1 MEREKRV
8 LFVDEDVN
16 LVALVEASLARKGMA
31 IAAVRTLEE
40 ARQAVAQGQRYDFVL
55 LSMKT
60 PPVEEVRLLR
70 RIRAEQPEC
79 AVVVMAGY
87 GAINDAIVALKN
99 GAVDY
104 LLKPA
109 RPSQVLFALE
119 RTAERMARRG
129 LSDAI
134 LLGHCRECRF
144 SGVVC
149 VSRRMRNVCHQVGT
163 VANSNAPIL
172 LTGEAGTGKELFSRT
187 IHCLSPRR
195 LNPYLKLSCG
205 TLGAAQLEAQLFGTG
220 EPDPPDLRR
229 PATIS
234 SPLVTGGTVYLD
246 EVAALPLTIQARLVQ
261 ALQEREIQ
269 GADGVTTYGLDVRL
283 ISSTRENLA
292 ELVDQGKFREDLYY
306 KLNVVSI
313 TIPPLRRHPEDILPL
328 AEYYLD
334 YYCDATGKRI
344 RGFSTAAE
352 EVLSRYEWPGN
363 VRELRNAVERA
374 VIKARGEKVE
384 VSDLPEEI
392 LPPADPKVVHLR
404 LEDRRLEAAEEAL
417 IEQVLTETKGN
428 ISKTADILGVSR
440 GTLYNKLEKYKIR
453 K

>member
-31 IAAVRTLEE
+31 IFAVRTLDE
-40 ARQAVAQGQRYDFVL
+40 ARETLARGERYDFVL

-60 PPVEEVRLLR
+60 PPVEEIRLLR
-70 RIRAEQPEC
+70 KIRAEQPEC
-79 AVVVMAGY
+79 AVVVMVGY
-87 GAINDAIVALKN
+87 GAINEAIVALKN

-119 RTAERMARRG
+119 RTAERVARRG
-129 LSDAI
+129 LSDAL

-144 SGVVC
+144 SGVVA

-172 LTGEAGTGKELFSRT
+172 LTGEPGTGKEIFSRT

-205 TLGAAQLEAQLFGTG
+205 TLSAAELEAQLFGSGDELT
-220 EPDPPDLRR
+220 DLRR
-229 PATIS
+229 PAVQG
-234 SPLVTGGTVYLD
+234 SPLITGGTVYLD
-246 EVAALPLTIQARLVQ
+246 EVAAMPVAIQARLVQ

-269 GADGVTTYGLDVRL
+269 GPDGVTTYGLDVRL
-283 ISSTRENLA
+283 VSSTRENLA

-313 TIPPLRRHPEDILPL
+313 TIPPLRRHPDDIMPL
-328 AEYYLD
+328 AEYFLD

-344 RGFSTAAE
+344 RGFSAAVE
-352 EVLSRYEWPGN
+352 EILTHYDWPGN

-374 VIKARGEKVE
+374 VMRSRGDKVE
-384 VSDLPEEI
+384 VGDLPEEV

-440 GTLYNKLEKYKIR
+440 GTLYNKMEKYKLR

>member
-31 IAAVRTLEE
+31 ISAVRTLEE
-40 ARQAVAQGQRYDFVL
+40 ARQALAERQRYDFVL

-70 RIRAEQPEC
+70 RIRAERPEC

-119 RTAERMARRG
+119 RTAERVARRG

-172 LTGEAGTGKELFSRT
+172 LTGEPGTGKELFSRT

-195 LNPYLKLSCG
+195 LNPYLKISCG
-205 TLGAAQLEAQLFGTG
+205 TLSAAQLEAQLFGTG
-220 EPDPPDLRR
+220 DPEVDLRR
-229 PATIS
+229 PAVAG

-269 GADGVTTYGLDVRL
+269 GSDGVTTYGLDVRL
-283 ISSTRENLA
+283 ISSTRDNLA

-313 TIPPLRRHPEDILPL
+313 SIPPLRRHPEDILPL

-344 RGFSTAAE
+344 RGFSTSAE
-352 EVLSRYEWPGN
+352 EILSRYDWPGN

-384 VSDLPEEI
+384 VGDLPEEI
-392 LPPADPKVVHLR
+392 LPPADPNVVHLR

-417 IEQVLTETKGN
+417 IEQVLAETKGN

-440 GTLYNKLEKYKIR
+440 GTLYNKMEKYKIR

>member
-31 IAAVRTLEE
+31 IVAIRTLEE
-40 ARQAVAQGQRYDFVL
+40 AWQALGRGERYDFVL

-119 RTAERMARRG
+119 RTAERVARRG
-129 LSDAI
+129 LSDAL

-172 LTGEAGTGKELFSRT
+172 LMGEPGTGKELFSRT

-195 LNPYLKLSCG
+195 LNPYLKVSCS
-205 TLGAAQLEAQLFGTG
+205 TLNTNQLEAQLFGSS
-220 EPDPPDLRR
+220 DPEAADLRR
-229 PATIS
+229 PPVHS
-234 SPLVTGGTVYLD
+234 SPLITGGTVYLD
-246 EVAALPLTIQARLVQ
+246 EVAALPVPIQARLVQ

-269 GADGVTTYGLDVRL
+269 GSDGVTTYGLDVRL

-306 KLNVVSI
+306 KLNVVSVN
-313 TIPPLRRHPEDILPL
+313 IPPLRRHPDDILPL

-344 RGFSTAAE
+344 RGFSSAAE
-352 EVLSRYEWPGN
+352 EVLTGYDWPGN

-374 VIKARGEKVE
+374 VIRARGEKVE
-384 VSDLPEEI
+384 VADLPEEI
-392 LPPADPKVVHLR
+392 LPPADPKVIHLR
-404 LEDRRLEAAEEAL
+404 LEERRLEAAEEAL

-440 GTLYNKLEKYKIR
+440 GTLYNKLEKYKLR